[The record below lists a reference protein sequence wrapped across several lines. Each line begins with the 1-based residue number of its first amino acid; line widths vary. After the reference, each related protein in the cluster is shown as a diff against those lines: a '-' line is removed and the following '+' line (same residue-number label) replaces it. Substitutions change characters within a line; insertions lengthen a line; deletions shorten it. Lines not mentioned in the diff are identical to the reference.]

1 MRAIEKI
8 KVTRVEALAPQI
20 GKKVVVDGKEIGIFL
35 TENGD
40 IYAIGNMCPHK
51 QGPLTEG
58 TVSGDFVYCP
68 LHDQKIALK
77 SGEVQEPDTG
87 CVETYEVEVIDGDVY
102 LCL

>member
-8 KVTRVEALAPQI
+8 KVTRVEALTPQI